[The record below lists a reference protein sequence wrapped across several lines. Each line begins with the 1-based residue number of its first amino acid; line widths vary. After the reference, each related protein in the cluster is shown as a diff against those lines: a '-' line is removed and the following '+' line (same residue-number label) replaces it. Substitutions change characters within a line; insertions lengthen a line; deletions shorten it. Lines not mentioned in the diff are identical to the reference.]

1 MTAQVTSTPIADQ
14 LRAEGISPDVV
25 ELTERLEALPPD
37 RQRDALIQIQ
47 RTLDAIDRM
56 QAGEAT
62 EQDRERLEL
71 CLGEDWETLFVDE

>member
-56 QAGEAT
+56 QAGEAP